1 MIDSLL
7 KYEFP
12 QKVLKVC
19 CPHISWL
26 LSASRDRKIA
36 LWKLVDGKIM
46 TKLDY
51 TQAVVEASQ
60 TNSQQQLATQNA
72 AKDEETKEAV
82 VNDDLKPESKK
93 KREKRTRGRSGI
105 GNEADS
111 NA

>member
-1 MIDSLL
+1 MTAVLRHHTDMIDSLL

-51 TQAVVEASQ
+51 TQAVVEANQ
-60 TNSQQQLATQNA
+60 TNSQQQLATQN

-82 VNDDLKPESKK
+82 VNDDLKPE
-93 KREKRTRGRSGI
+93 
-105 GNEADS
+105 
-111 NA
+111 